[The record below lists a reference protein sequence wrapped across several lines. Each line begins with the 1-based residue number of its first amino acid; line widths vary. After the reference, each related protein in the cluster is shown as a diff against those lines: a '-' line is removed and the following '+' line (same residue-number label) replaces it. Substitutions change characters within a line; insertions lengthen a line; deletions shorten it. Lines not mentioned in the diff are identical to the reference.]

1 MKYEGSIT
9 YISESKHKWY
19 NEAMGLFIR
28 QDDNRSE
35 LQRRLAAE
43 LNEKARKRAE
53 LENQPL
59 PDGVDDSTFIHNTT
73 RTSKH
78 AWVWVVLV
86 IVTAIAT
93 FVLIA
98 Q

>member
-1 MKYEGSIT
+1 
-9 YISESKHKWY
+9 
-19 NEAMGLFIR
+19 MGLFIR

-59 PDGVDDSTFIHNTT
+59 PDGVDDSTFVKDTT
-73 RTSKH
+73 GTSKY
-78 AWVWVVLV
+78 AWVWIVLILGAAV
-86 IVTAIAT
+86 MT
-93 FVLIA
+93 FVLLV

>member
-1 MKYEGSIT
+1 
-9 YISESKHKWY
+9 
-19 NEAMGLFIR
+19 MGLFIR

-59 PDGVDDSTFIHNTT
+59 PDGVNDSAYVKDTQA
-73 RTSKH
+73 TSRF
-78 AWVWVVLV
+78 AWVWILLILVGVVA
-86 IVTAIAT
+86 AII
-93 FVLIA
+93 FML

>member
-1 MKYEGSIT
+1 
-9 YISESKHKWY
+9 
-19 NEAMGLFIR
+19 MGLFLR

-43 LNEKARKRAE
+43 LTEKARKRAE

-59 PDGVDDSTFIHNTT
+59 PDGVEDSTFIQNTT
-73 RTSKH
+73 GTSRH
-78 AWVWVVLV
+78 AWVWVAL
-86 IVTAIAT
+86 IVVAAIVT

>member
-1 MKYEGSIT
+1 
-9 YISESKHKWY
+9 
-19 NEAMGLFIR
+19 MGLFIR

-43 LNEKARKRAE
+43 LNEKARKRSE

-59 PDGVDDSTFIHNTT
+59 PDGVDDSTFVENTT
-73 RTSKH
+73 GTSKH
-78 AWVWVVLV
+78 AWVWILLVLV
-86 IVTAIAT
+86 AAVAT

>member
-1 MKYEGSIT
+1 
-9 YISESKHKWY
+9 
-19 NEAMGLFIR
+19 MGLFIR

-59 PDGVDDSTFIHNTT
+59 PDGVTDSAYVKDTQA
-73 RTSKH
+73 TSKY
-78 AWVWVVLV
+78 AWIWILLIVLGVV
-86 IVTAIAT
+86 AT
-93 FVLIA
+93 IIFIF
-98 Q
+98 

>member
-1 MKYEGSIT
+1 
-9 YISESKHKWY
+9 
-19 NEAMGLFIR
+19 MGLFIR

-59 PDGVDDSTFIHNTT
+59 PDGVDDSAYIKDTQS
-73 RTSKH
+73 TSKF
-78 AWVWVVLV
+78 AWIWILF
-86 IVTAIAT
+86 IVAGIIAT
-93 FVLIA
+93 IIFIT

>member
-1 MKYEGSIT
+1 
-9 YISESKHKWY
+9 
-19 NEAMGLFIR
+19 MGLFIR

-59 PDGVDDSTFIHNTT
+59 PDGVTDSAYIKDTQG
-73 RTSKH
+73 TSKY
-78 AWVWVVLV
+78 AWIWILLIVLGV
-86 IVTAIAT
+86 IAT
-93 FVLIA
+93 IIFIF
-98 Q
+98 

>member
-1 MKYEGSIT
+1 
-9 YISESKHKWY
+9 
-19 NEAMGLFIR
+19 MGLFIR

-59 PDGVDDSTFIHNTT
+59 PDGVKDSAYVKDTQA
-73 RTSKH
+73 TSRF
-78 AWVWVVLV
+78 AWVWILLILVAVVA
-86 IVTAIAT
+86 AII
-93 FVLIA
+93 FMF

>member
-1 MKYEGSIT
+1 
-9 YISESKHKWY
+9 
-19 NEAMGLFIR
+19 MGLFIR

-53 LENQPL
+53 IENQPL
-59 PDGVDDSTFIHNTT
+59 PDGVKDSAYVNDTQA
-73 RTSKH
+73 TSKF
-78 AWVWVVLV
+78 AWVWILLILAGVVA
-86 IVTAIAT
+86 AII
-93 FVLIA
+93 FIL

>member
-1 MKYEGSIT
+1 MKYEGSIA
-9 YISESKHKWY
+9 YISECKHKWY

-43 LNEKARKRAE
+43 LTEKARKRAE

-59 PDGVDDSTFIHNTT
+59 PDGVDDSTFVQNTT
-73 RTSKH
+73 GTSKH
-78 AWVWVVLV
+78 AWVWILL
-86 IVTAIAT
+86 IVAVAVAT
-93 FVLIA
+93 FVLLL